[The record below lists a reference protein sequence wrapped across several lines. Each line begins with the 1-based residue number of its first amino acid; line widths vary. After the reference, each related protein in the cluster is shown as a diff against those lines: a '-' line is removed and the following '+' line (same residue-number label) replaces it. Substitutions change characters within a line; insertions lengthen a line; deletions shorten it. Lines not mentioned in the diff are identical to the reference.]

1 MLPFLAILVLAPRV
15 CNPTTHPMSYSRW
28 LGGRGDTHS
37 VSDTLLQ
44 QLSDYDIDYARLH
57 PNMTTVFQSQLTET
71 DADVESCFLGT
82 LGKCPSWTSC
92 SAHATRIKTKPALQ
106 YWEIDCQ
113 DNPTAISYWYNQR
126 LANYS
131 QLDNA
136 VNVILLDF
144 FPDAY
149 QVSRQHMIPLV
160 PLTLGKNLALAKG
173 CQELPNPD
181 RWMEQL
187 SNCSAV
193 ELFPSELTLI
203 GTHDAASYAVYP
215 NAKQVKQVYSKKI
228 CQTSHWLCNLE
239 TSLSRGIISSFATTQ
254 RANFT
259 ETLSS
264 GARYLDWRIIPV
276 SRNSGNVLTT
286 PTTVQ
291 TYTELDVYFTHNF
304 VLFNLSFTEGLFQLR
319 DFLNSHPKEVV
330 LVYLSHID
338 SVYTADEISH
348 IRPFLIQT
356 LSLQVNKILGK
367 WVVQNC
373 NNDRNRLPSLQEIHQ
388 QQDGIGGVLF
398 LFDLGQSLA
407 NPLFWSAI
415 GAS

>member
-1 MLPFLAILVLAPRV
+1 M
-15 CNPTTHPMSYSRW
+15 
-28 LGGRGDTHS
+28 
-37 VSDTLLQ
+37 
-44 QLSDYDIDYARLH
+44 
-57 PNMTTVFQSQLTET
+57 
-71 DADVESCFLGT
+71 
-82 LGKCPSWTSC
+82 
-92 SAHATRIKTKPALQ
+92 
-106 YWEIDCQ
+106 
-113 DNPTAISYWYNQR
+113 
-126 LANYS
+126 
-131 QLDNA
+131 
-136 VNVILLDF
+136 
-144 FPDAY
+144 
-149 QVSRQHMIPLV
+149 
-160 PLTLGKNLALAKG
+160 
-173 CQELPNPD
+173 
-181 RWMEQL
+181 
-187 SNCSAV
+187 
-193 ELFPSELTLI
+193 
-203 GTHDAASYAVYP
+203 
-215 NAKQVKQVYSKKI
+215 
-228 CQTSHWLCNLE
+228 
-239 TSLSRGIISSFATTQ
+239 
-254 RANFT
+254 
-259 ETLSS
+259 
-264 GARYLDWRIIPV
+264 
-276 SRNSGNVLTT
+276 
-286 PTTVQ
+286 Q